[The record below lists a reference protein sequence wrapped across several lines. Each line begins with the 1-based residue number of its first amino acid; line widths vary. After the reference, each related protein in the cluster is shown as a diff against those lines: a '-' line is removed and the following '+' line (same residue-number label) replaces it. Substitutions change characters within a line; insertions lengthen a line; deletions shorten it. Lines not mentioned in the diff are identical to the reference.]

1 MKNVLRKCYPLTVKS
16 AHRPISLPQ
25 LPPAEVGARRMKN
38 EEWVLSHGARSMFY
52 VLRNWIGTQ
61 PGVR

>member
-1 MKNVLRKCYPLTVKS
+1 
-16 AHRPISLPQ
+16 
-25 LPPAEVGARRMKN
+25 MKN